1 MEGINQLVA
10 TLNRVIINPLL
21 ALIFAAGFLVFAWGL
36 VQYIWTLNGSG
47 KDIDTG
53 KKHMLYGILGMFI
66 MVSAYAII
74 GIIARTIGA
83 PLP

>member
-1 MEGINQLVA
+1 MDVTQLVN
-10 TLNRVIINPLL
+10 TLNRVIVNPLL

-36 VQYIWTLNGSG
+36 MQYVWALNGSG
-47 KDIDTG
+47 KNIEEG
-53 KKHMLYGILGMFI
+53 KKHMLYGIIGMFI